1 MILSILIIMFILMG
15 VVIGIKRGFTYQ
27 LIKMLSLFIT
37 IIGSLLLKNIVAKL
51 FINYFDFLDMNPHL
65 KIIFYRGIAF
75 IVLCFIIRIII
86 RLLLKLSKKFEKLLN
101 ATIILGIPSKILG
114 GILGFVEFYIY
125 AFIILLIL
133 SIPIFKVNVKS
144 SKVANSILNETP
156 AASKK
161 VDTELFDELQEAYNS
176 CHDDC
181 EEKYIK
187 ILNKHGIVAK
197 EKAKDMNLD

>member
-1 MILSILIIMFILMG
+1 MILSILIIMFILSG
-15 VVIGIKRGFTYQ
+15 IILGIKRGFTYQ

-37 IIGSLLLKNIVAKL
+37 VVGALFFKNIVAKL

-65 KIIFYRGIAF
+65 KIVFYRGIAF
-75 IVLCFIIRIII
+75 ILLCFIIRIII
-86 RLLLKLSKKFEKLLN
+86 GLLLKLSKKFEKLLN

-114 GILGFVEFYIY
+114 GILGFIEFYIY

-133 SIPIFKVNVKS
+133 SIPIFKVNVKN
-144 SKVANSILNETP
+144 SKVANIILNNTP
-156 AASKK
+156 TPSKK
-161 VDTELFDELQEAYNS
+161 VDTELLDELQDTYNS
-176 CHDDC
+176 CHNDC

-197 EKAKDMNLD
+197 EKDMD

>member
-1 MILSILIIMFILMG
+1 MILSILIIMFILSG
-15 VVIGIKRGFTYQ
+15 IILGIKRGFTYQ

-37 IIGSLLLKNIVAKL
+37 VVGALFFKNIVAKL
-51 FINYFDFLDMNPHL
+51 FINYFDFLDMNPHI

-75 IVLCFIIRIII
+75 ILLCFIIRIII
-86 RLLLKLSKKFEKLLN
+86 GLLLKLSKKFEKLLN

-114 GILGFVEFYIY
+114 GILGFIEFYIY

-133 SIPIFKVNVKS
+133 SIPIFKVNVKN
-144 SKVANSILNETP
+144 SKVANIILNNTP
-156 AASKK
+156 APSKK
-161 VDTELFDELQEAYNS
+161 VDTDLLDELQDTYNS
-176 CHDDC
+176 CHNDC

-197 EKAKDMNLD
+197 EKDMD

>member
-1 MILSILIIMFILMG
+1 MILSILIIMFILSG
-15 VVIGIKRGFTYQ
+15 VILGIKRGFTYQ

-37 IIGSLLLKNIVAKL
+37 VVGALFFKNIVAKL

-65 KIIFYRGIAF
+65 KIVFYRGIAF
-75 IVLCFIIRIII
+75 ILLCFIIRIII
-86 RLLLKLSKKFEKLLN
+86 GLLLKISKKFEKLLN

-114 GILGFVEFYIY
+114 GILGFIEFYIY

-133 SIPIFKVNVKS
+133 SIPIFKVNVKN
-144 SKVANSILNETP
+144 SKVANIILNNTP
-156 AASKK
+156 APSKK
-161 VDTELFDELQEAYNS
+161 VDTDLLDELQDTYNS

-197 EKAKDMNLD
+197 EKDMD

>member
-1 MILSILIIMFILMG
+1 MILSILIIMFILSG
-15 VVIGIKRGFTYQ
+15 VILGIKRGFTYQ

-37 IIGSLLLKNIVAKL
+37 VVGALFFKNIVAKL

-65 KIIFYRGIAF
+65 KIVFYRGIAF
-75 IVLCFIIRIII
+75 ILLCFIIRIII
-86 RLLLKLSKKFEKLLN
+86 GLLLKISKKFEKLLN

-114 GILGFVEFYIY
+114 GILGFIEFYIY

-133 SIPIFKVNVKS
+133 SIPIFKVNVKN
-144 SKVANSILNETP
+144 SKVANIILNNTP
-156 AASKK
+156 TPSKK
-161 VDTELFDELQEAYNS
+161 VDTELLDELQDTYNS
-176 CHDDC
+176 CHNDC

-197 EKAKDMNLD
+197 EKDMD

>member
-1 MILSILIIMFILMG
+1 MILSILIIMFILSG
-15 VVIGIKRGFTYQ
+15 IILGIKRGFTYQ

-37 IIGSLLLKNIVAKL
+37 VVGALFFKNIVAKL
-51 FINYFDFLDMNPHL
+51 FINYFDFLDMNPHI

-75 IVLCFIIRIII
+75 ILLCFIIIII
-86 RLLLKLSKKFEKLLN
+86 IGLLLKLSKKFEKLLN

-114 GILGFVEFYIY
+114 GILGFIEFYIY

-133 SIPIFKVNVKS
+133 SIPIFKVNVKN
-144 SKVANSILNETP
+144 SKVANIILNNTP
-156 AASKK
+156 TPSKK
-161 VDTELFDELQEAYNS
+161 VDAELLDELQDTYNS
-176 CHDDC
+176 CHNDC

-197 EKAKDMNLD
+197 EKDMD

>member
-1 MILSILIIMFILMG
+1 MILSILIIMFILSG
-15 VVIGIKRGFTYQ
+15 IILGIKRGFTYQ

-37 IIGSLLLKNIVAKL
+37 VVGALFFKNIVAKL
-51 FINYFDFLDMNPHL
+51 FINYFDFLDMNPHI

-75 IVLCFIIRIII
+75 ILLCFIIRIII
-86 RLLLKLSKKFEKLLN
+86 GLLLKISKKFEKLLN

-114 GILGFVEFYIY
+114 GILGFIEFYIY

-133 SIPIFKVNVKS
+133 SIPIFKVNVKN
-144 SKVANSILNETP
+144 SKVANIILNNTP
-156 AASKK
+156 TPSKK
-161 VDTELFDELQEAYNS
+161 VDTELLDELQDTYNS
-176 CHDDC
+176 CHNDC

-197 EKAKDMNLD
+197 EKDMD

>member
-1 MILSILIIMFILMG
+1 MILSILIIMFILSG
-15 VVIGIKRGFTYQ
+15 IILGIKRGFTYQ

-37 IIGSLLLKNIVAKL
+37 VVGALFFKNIVAKL
-51 FINYFDFLDMNPHL
+51 FINYFDFLDMNPHI

-75 IVLCFIIRIII
+75 ILLCFIIRIII
-86 RLLLKLSKKFEKLLN
+86 GLLLKLSKKFEKLLN

-114 GILGFVEFYIY
+114 GILGFIEFYIY

-133 SIPIFKVNVKS
+133 SIPIFKVNVKN
-144 SKVANSILNETP
+144 SKVANIILNNTP
-156 AASKK
+156 APSKK
-161 VDTELFDELQEAYNS
+161 VDTELLDELQDTYNS
-176 CHDDC
+176 CHNDC

-197 EKAKDMNLD
+197 EKDMD

>member
-1 MILSILIIMFILMG
+1 MILSILIIMFILSG
-15 VVIGIKRGFTYQ
+15 IILGIKRGFTYQ

-37 IIGSLLLKNIVAKL
+37 VVGALFFKNIVAKL
-51 FINYFDFLDMNPHL
+51 FINYFDFLDMNPHI

-75 IVLCFIIRIII
+75 ILLCFIIRIII
-86 RLLLKLSKKFEKLLN
+86 GLLLKLSKKFEKLLN

-114 GILGFVEFYIY
+114 GILGFIEFYIY

-133 SIPIFKVNVKS
+133 SIPIFKVNVKN
-144 SKVANSILNETP
+144 SKVANIILNNTP
-156 AASKK
+156 TPSKK
-161 VDTELFDELQEAYNS
+161 VDTELLDELQDTYNS
-176 CHDDC
+176 CHNDC

-197 EKAKDMNLD
+197 EKDMD